1 MIKIKMFGK
10 VSIQNPETLGYVP
23 ILSFI
28 INKFFFSN
36 ELMKGILH
44 ALNMY
49 CHNNYIN
56 KILCFY
62 FCYPRGQASRAM

>member
-23 ILSFI
+23 IFCLLLLITSF
-28 INKFFFSN
+28 FLM
-36 ELMKGILH
+36 LMKGILH
-44 ALNMY
+44 ALNRY

-62 FCYPRGQASRAM
+62 FCFQLY